1 MGIFK
6 DFLSQLSGKKMQSD
20 APNKTNE
27 YDRKNKEL
35 IDEFCKRYDLS
46 TEAGIRAIPIKE
58 MQTWMRRA
66 PGTPS
71 HPEQILNRK
80 ATEYKRLNKMDLAI
94 ECLKKAN
101 EIYEVSDY
109 IYSENDYLRL
119 VRYLQEA
126 GRFEEARAEQEKIAH
141 EFGHVPNVQ
150 PEKNPMMEQANLKSI
165 SQAKELGT
173 DLVEASWVDVCC
185 ETCGKYRGR
194 VFSLSGKSKEFPMY
208 PKNFCT
214 SCGLICY
221 PFIYKVSSPSHYTE
235 RELIKMNRKP
245 FSDPRTREQI
255 AAYEK
260 QCRDKAEETKD
271 RADFAWLQENLSASA
286 PKSFGGYRRMKN
298 SNSANYQKLKKQAAE
313 KGKSIG

>member
-6 DFLSQLSGKKMQSD
+6 DFLLHLSGTNVQAD
-20 APNKTNE
+20 APNEVDE

-35 IDEFCKRYDLS
+35 IDEFCKEYDL
-46 TEAGIRAIPIKE
+46 TTVEGIQEIPAE
-58 MQTWMRRA
+58 QMQPWIRKA
-66 PGTPS
+66 PGAPS

-109 IYSENDYLRL
+109 VYSEKDYLRL
-119 VRYLQEA
+119 VRYLQAA

-141 EFGHVPNVQ
+141 KFGHAPNVQ
-150 PEKNPMMEQANLKSI
+150 PEKNPMMEQANQRSI
-165 SQAKELGT
+165 SNAKELGT

-194 VFSLSGKSKEFPMY
+194 VFSLSGKSKEFPVY
-208 PKNFCT
+208 PKDFCT
-214 SCGLICY
+214 SCGVICY
-221 PFIYKVSSPSHYTE
+221 PFFYRVSSPSHYTE
-235 RELIKMNRKP
+235 KELIKMNKEP
-245 FSDPRTREQI
+245 FTDTRTREQI

-260 QCRDKAEETKD
+260 QCRDKAEESKD
-271 RADFAWLQENLSASA
+271 RADFVWLQENLPASA

-298 SNSANYQKLKKQAAE
+298 SNSANYQKLKKQAVE